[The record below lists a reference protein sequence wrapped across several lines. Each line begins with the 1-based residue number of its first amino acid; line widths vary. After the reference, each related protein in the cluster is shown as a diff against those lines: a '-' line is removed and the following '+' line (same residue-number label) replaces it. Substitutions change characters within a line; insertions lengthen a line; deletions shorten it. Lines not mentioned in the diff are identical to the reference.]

1 MTPLATPPARQR
13 GAVLLLFFVM
23 LIITAASVGAATLR
37 RGASD
42 ESNLQRQARDLAL
55 AADAL
60 RGRAF
65 QQRCANPALP
75 ADQLLPCPDA
85 AGMEGQAGATC
96 AGMTRGWLPW
106 RTLGLPPLRDAS
118 GTCLWYEREGTGA
131 RVIAAGAP
139 TAAQSRSSL
148 PARPVCGGNN
158 NSAQYLDATDHA
170 VTVALD
176 LAAMA
181 ARCP

>member
-1 MTPLATPPARQR
+1 MNRVATPPARQR
-13 GAVLLLFFVM
+13 GAALLLFFVV
-23 LIITAASVGAATLR
+23 LIVATASVAAATLR
-37 RGASD
+37 RNASGD
-42 ESNLQRQARDLAL
+42 SMEQRQGRDMAL

-65 QQRCANPALP
+65 QQRCTTPALP

-85 AGMEGQAGATC
+85 AGNEGQAGASC
-96 AGMTRGWLPW
+96 PGITRGWLPW

-118 GTCLWYEREGTGA
+118 GTCLWYERQGTTA

-139 TAAQSRSSL
+139 TAAQGRSSL
-148 PARPVCGGNN
+148 PTRPVCGGNN
-158 NSAQYLDATDHA
+158 NSAQYIDATDAA
-170 VTVALD
+170 VTITLD

>member
-1 MTPLATPPARQR
+1 MTFAAPPASRQR
-13 GAVLLLFFVM
+13 GAALLVLFVV
-23 LIITAASVGAATLR
+23 LIVVAASVGAATLR
-37 RGASD
+37 QAARGDARS
-42 ESNLQRQARDLAL
+42 QRQERAMAM

-85 AGMEGQAGATC
+85 AGVEGHAGATC
-96 AGMTRGWLPW
+96 AGTARGWLPW

-118 GTCLWYEREGTGA
+118 GTCLWYERQGTTA
-131 RVIAAGAP
+131 RVIAAGPP
-139 TAAQSRSSL
+139 TATQGRSTL
-148 PARPVCGGNN
+148 TARTVCGGNN
-158 NSAQYLDATDHA
+158 DATQYVDPADHA
-170 VTVALD
+170 VSIALD

>member
-1 MTPLATPPARQR
+1 MNHLATPPARQR
-13 GAVLLLFFVM
+13 GAALLLFFVV
-23 LIITAASVGAATLR
+23 LIVATASVAAATLR
-37 RGASD
+37 RNAGGDSM
-42 ESNLQRQARDLAL
+42 EQRQGRDMAL

-65 QQRCANPALP
+65 QQRCISPALP

-85 AGMEGQAGATC
+85 AGNEGMAGASC
-96 AGMTRGWLPW
+96 PGLARGWLPW

-118 GTCLWYEREGTGA
+118 GTCLWYERQGTTA

-139 TAAQSRSSL
+139 TAAQNRSSL
-148 PARPVCGGNN
+148 PARPVCRGNN
-158 NSAQYLDATDHA
+158 NAAQYIDAMDAAVMVVLDT
-170 VTVALD
+170 
-176 LAAMA
+176 AAMA